1 MNKQFYRI
9 KFNAKLGTYVAV
21 SELASSHQGDT
32 SPRIKASI
40 NSNNDLAE
48 SNIAT
53 TGQRTLKQLVLALCS
68 WMVISP
74 IYANVVV
81 NKSALAAQQPT
92 VLKEGNTANVW
103 ITAPSASGVSRN
115 SYTQFDVNKNGVI
128 LNNSRGAVTSQ
139 ITKTS
144 IAANPNLAKGAA
156 TTIVNEVSSSNPSL
170 LQGNLE
176 VLGSKA
182 NVVVANP
189 TGITVNGGGFINANQ
204 VTLSTGVLDYHSDG
218 SIKQHTVKQGAI
230 TINPN
235 ADNLGLGGNANNPVA
250 LELLGRSI
258 AINAPVNATTITAI
272 TGANEISADTGESAV
287 VGTGN
292 VPTVAIDI
300 AQLGGLYADSIY
312 LYANE
317 KGIGVNNAGIVKAK
331 NNVVLNSNGKITNA
345 ATGLIQTTDATNGLM
360 SIQNNLTDEH
370 HDIVNTGKIKSANA
384 LFIDAG
390 QDLHLQQDS
399 YTGVSNTNSNS
410 IVSLDAKGSVIG
422 TGAMIKHYGSG
433 QDIYINARNDISL
446 TGEQGSGIQNNIG
459 SHGGLYLNAGQNI
472 KITDGLITS
481 FNDLVMTSTN
491 QLDLKDSSI
500 YSRDAGIYINSVEK
514 DIANA
519 AINVTNTALDAKTK
533 LAIQSA
539 GLLNLTDLLL
549 PVASGETST
558 RVQDVL
564 FTAQNN
570 LNLNQNNYI
579 LRAITG
585 KLDIAAVGD
594 ISLATGLT
602 GAKIEVKGLNGV
614 NIQGANITTQN
625 IKLSTDENL
634 NITAQNDIKLQDNT
648 GLWASSGDINISA
661 LEGNLTTTSL
671 NALADKGKISLLAD
685 KDVTLDISKKNDVV
699 KSGTALDQT
708 NQKSKITAGQDINIG
723 SMNQGALYITGT
735 EIESTAGNIN
745 LIADKK
751 INLYRDIDRKKIISS
766 LGMVKYITTFLWTS
780 LKAKDI
786 TVKSANSNVELWL
799 QADATN
805 DIVINAKGLNHIY
818 GGELTSGRNIELY
831 GGDKVKLWN
840 INTNS
845 GAHTAVSSDKNI
857 YLNTDMDVEGQTS
870 WEATSTVNM
879 TAAGLLS
886 LKSNGLQA
894 HQRSNLKGGAINIE
908 AGESLEWKNE
918 YTLNAIDSAILK
930 NNTALSE
937 FNGDISIRT
946 GAGNL
951 SISPTDITLNAY
963 GDIDL
968 SVKDGDLTLV
978 GIGGIEGNGSEQ
990 VVELNTTTGGISL
1003 EGNKVELQGSQ
1014 LVAAKNINIVSSKD
1028 DIVIDGVKNTFSGK
1042 DIQKKILM
1050 HQREL
1055 VNLDNLIKDIEITQ
1069 EYKDYAFKMKEA
1081 DKSKSHT
1088 NIILVMALKS
1098 KIEKEYAELI
1108 GKLSEIKSIKDD
1120 LNKEI
1125 EIFKKLYN
1133 GYEHIGSN
1141 LTTSGDINLIS
1152 SKGIIISG
1160 SDLNTNKGAVNIESS
1175 GTLLEKIYKIQGEY
1189 DSEIPTSVK
1198 QGEIRG
1204 SIIIDGLQD
1213 SYELGQLTDANYT
1226 WISPVNITNINADK
1240 GIKIRTTGKTSTD
1253 NIILQGAKIK
1263 SNNGDVNI
1271 EAYKNIIF
1279 DVAIENSYDK
1289 SQKTETKKTWY
1300 GKKKKTTTI
1309 KTTEE
1314 SGGLYTDINA
1324 KNINIKSQEK
1334 NTDQMTGQNRT
1345 SIDMY
1350 SSQFTANG
1358 GKINIQAGGDL
1369 NFLTADDISLN
1380 TTDITK
1386 KSSFIGIKY
1395 NDSKTTATHN
1405 VVSELPAVL
1414 KADYIGTKSGFDTRL
1429 KGTEFEYLQEANI
1442 QAGGNITLEGAS
1454 KTLTDTLKKE
1464 SNSVVWQS
1472 MQDKG
1477 SINEIAKLPSFNGPI
1492 APTFTATGGLT
1503 VQVPV
1508 VSGKNNDI
1516 RAEVIKLSNQPGN
1529 EYLKELITRKDVNW
1543 EAVKLAQENWN
1554 YKSQGLT
1561 GAGAALVVII
1571 VTILTYG
1578 AGTSAAA
1585 SVTAATN
1592 SAALGAS
1599 AQAAVTTIASQASVS
1614 LINNSGDIGKTLK
1627 DLGSKESVKG
1637 LVTSVVTAGL
1647 LSEVGAALNIKP
1659 DSSVLSDRL
1668 IKNFTNSV
1676 GSTLVQTGIN
1686 GGNLE
1691 DNLRVALLS
1700 GLAGTLQGELASQIG
1715 QSLDKIDP
1723 NILEYTIHKI
1733 AHAAVG
1739 CATASITKNCEAGA
1753 IGAAVGEIVAG
1764 LMIPEGKTA
1773 LDLTD
1778 DERNNI
1784 KNTGKTI
1791 AGITAAYAGYD
1802 VTSAANSADTAI
1814 ENNSLPRIVTSGGK
1828 IAKQVLDK
1836 IKAWPSN
1843 KPLQPSDIKKMFHD
1857 AGLQEIIDISDNIQ
1871 TLINPTATWFDK
1883 ISAAV
1888 DLAVGVDIKAGK
1900 NVAQSMKDKEVIQL
1914 KGGGPVHHI
1923 CTDKNCES
1931 TLRGGPW
1938 TPKFQKY
1945 FEGAGLNIKNS
1956 VENLVAVPGHKGPH
1970 PQEYHTYIENSLA
1983 TAVIGLKPNTIE
1995 YRNAVISTLGR
2006 IKMEAI
2012 MPGTQVNL
2020 WLLKK

>member
-74 IYANVVV
+74 IYANVIV

-370 HDIVNTGKIKSANA
+370 HDIVNTGNIKSANA

-459 SHGGLYLNAGQNI
+459 SHGSLYLNAGQNI

-564 FTAQNN
+564 FTAQN
-570 LNLNQNNYI
+570 NLNQNNYI

-699 KSGTALDQT
+699 KRGTALDQT

-1014 LVAAKNINIVSSKD
+1014 LVAAKDINIVSSKE
-1028 DIVIDGVKNTFSGK
+1028 DIVIDGIKNTFSGK
-1042 DIQKKILM
+1042 DIQKKILT

-1055 VNLDNLIKDIEITQ
+1055 IDLDNLIKDIETTQ
-1069 EYKDYAFKMKEA
+1069 EYKDYVSKQEMFNRYMGQALSIGVGFGSYNPPYMEA
-1081 DKSKSHT
+1081 MS
-1088 NIILVMALKS
+1088 LKDY
-1098 KIEKEYAELI
+1098 IEATYQVLI
-1108 GKLSEIKSIKDD
+1108 ATLSEITSKKGK

-1213 SYELGQLTDANYT
+1213 SYELGQLTDAN
-1226 WISPVNITNINADK
+1226 
-1240 GIKIRTTGKTSTD
+1240 
-1253 NIILQGAKIK
+1253 
-1263 SNNGDVNI
+1263 
-1271 EAYKNIIF
+1271 
-1279 DVAIENSYDK
+1279 
-1289 SQKTETKKTWY
+1289 
-1300 GKKKKTTTI
+1300 
-1309 KTTEE
+1309 
-1314 SGGLYTDINA
+1314 
-1324 KNINIKSQEK
+1324 
-1334 NTDQMTGQNRT
+1334 
-1345 SIDMY
+1345 
-1350 SSQFTANG
+1350 
-1358 GKINIQAGGDL
+1358 
-1369 NFLTADDISLN
+1369 
-1380 TTDITK
+1380 
-1386 KSSFIGIKY
+1386 
-1395 NDSKTTATHN
+1395 
-1405 VVSELPAVL
+1405 
-1414 KADYIGTKSGFDTRL
+1414 
-1429 KGTEFEYLQEANI
+1429 
-1442 QAGGNITLEGAS
+1442 
-1454 KTLTDTLKKE
+1454 
-1464 SNSVVWQS
+1464 
-1472 MQDKG
+1472 
-1477 SINEIAKLPSFNGPI
+1477 
-1492 APTFTATGGLT
+1492 
-1503 VQVPV
+1503 
-1508 VSGKNNDI
+1508 
-1516 RAEVIKLSNQPGN
+1516 
-1529 EYLKELITRKDVNW
+1529 
-1543 EAVKLAQENWN
+1543 
-1554 YKSQGLT
+1554 
-1561 GAGAALVVII
+1561 
-1571 VTILTYG
+1571 
-1578 AGTSAAA
+1578 
-1585 SVTAATN
+1585 
-1592 SAALGAS
+1592 
-1599 AQAAVTTIASQASVS
+1599 
-1614 LINNSGDIGKTLK
+1614 
-1627 DLGSKESVKG
+1627 
-1637 LVTSVVTAGL
+1637 
-1647 LSEVGAALNIKP
+1647 
-1659 DSSVLSDRL
+1659 
-1668 IKNFTNSV
+1668 
-1676 GSTLVQTGIN
+1676 
-1686 GGNLE
+1686 
-1691 DNLRVALLS
+1691 
-1700 GLAGTLQGELASQIG
+1700 
-1715 QSLDKIDP
+1715 
-1723 NILEYTIHKI
+1723 
-1733 AHAAVG
+1733 
-1739 CATASITKNCEAGA
+1739 
-1753 IGAAVGEIVAG
+1753 
-1764 LMIPEGKTA
+1764 
-1773 LDLTD
+1773 
-1778 DERNNI
+1778 
-1784 KNTGKTI
+1784 
-1791 AGITAAYAGYD
+1791 
-1802 VTSAANSADTAI
+1802 
-1814 ENNSLPRIVTSGGK
+1814 
-1828 IAKQVLDK
+1828 
-1836 IKAWPSN
+1836 
-1843 KPLQPSDIKKMFHD
+1843 
-1857 AGLQEIIDISDNIQ
+1857 
-1871 TLINPTATWFDK
+1871 
-1883 ISAAV
+1883 
-1888 DLAVGVDIKAGK
+1888 
-1900 NVAQSMKDKEVIQL
+1900 
-1914 KGGGPVHHI
+1914 
-1923 CTDKNCES
+1923 
-1931 TLRGGPW
+1931 
-1938 TPKFQKY
+1938 
-1945 FEGAGLNIKNS
+1945 
-1956 VENLVAVPGHKGPH
+1956 
-1970 PQEYHTYIENSLA
+1970 
-1983 TAVIGLKPNTIE
+1983 
-1995 YRNAVISTLGR
+1995 
-2006 IKMEAI
+2006 
-2012 MPGTQVNL
+2012 
-2020 WLLKK
+2020 

>member
-1 MNKQFYRI
+1 M
-9 KFNAKLGTYVAV
+9 
-21 SELASSHQGDT
+21 
-32 SPRIKASI
+32 
-40 NSNNDLAE
+40 
-48 SNIAT
+48 
-53 TGQRTLKQLVLALCS
+53 
-68 WMVISP
+68 
-74 IYANVVV
+74 
-81 NKSALAAQQPT
+81 
-92 VLKEGNTANVW
+92 
-103 ITAPSASGVSRN
+103 
-115 SYTQFDVNKNGVI
+115 
-128 LNNSRGAVTSQ
+128 
-139 ITKTS
+139 
-144 IAANPNLAKGAA
+144 
-156 TTIVNEVSSSNPSL
+156 
-170 LQGNLE
+170 
-176 VLGSKA
+176 
-182 NVVVANP
+182 
-189 TGITVNGGGFINANQ
+189 
-204 VTLSTGVLDYHSDG
+204 
-218 SIKQHTVKQGAI
+218 
-230 TINPN
+230 
-235 ADNLGLGGNANNPVA
+235 
-250 LELLGRSI
+250 
-258 AINAPVNATTITAI
+258 
-272 TGANEISADTGESAV
+272 
-287 VGTGN
+287 
-292 VPTVAIDI
+292 
-300 AQLGGLYADSIY
+300 
-312 LYANE
+312 
-317 KGIGVNNAGIVKAK
+317 
-331 NNVVLNSNGKITNA
+331 
-345 ATGLIQTTDATNGLM
+345 
-360 SIQNNLTDEH
+360 
-370 HDIVNTGKIKSANA
+370 
-384 LFIDAG
+384 
-390 QDLHLQQDS
+390 
-399 YTGVSNTNSNS
+399 
-410 IVSLDAKGSVIG
+410 
-422 TGAMIKHYGSG
+422 
-433 QDIYINARNDISL
+433 
-446 TGEQGSGIQNNIG
+446 
-459 SHGGLYLNAGQNI
+459 
-472 KITDGLITS
+472 
-481 FNDLVMTSTN
+481 
-491 QLDLKDSSI
+491 
-500 YSRDAGIYINSVEK
+500 
-514 DIANA
+514 
-519 AINVTNTALDAKTK
+519 
-533 LAIQSA
+533 
-539 GLLNLTDLLL
+539 
-549 PVASGETST
+549 
-558 RVQDVL
+558 
-564 FTAQNN
+564 
-570 LNLNQNNYI
+570 
-579 LRAITG
+579 
-585 KLDIAAVGD
+585 
-594 ISLATGLT
+594 ATGLT

-699 KSGTALDQT
+699 KRGTALDQT

-1014 LVAAKNINIVSSKD
+1014 LVAAKDINIVSSKE
-1028 DIVIDGVKNTFSGK
+1028 DIVIDGIKNTFSGK
-1042 DIQKKILM
+1042 DIQKKILT

-1055 VNLDNLIKDIEITQ
+1055 IDLDNLIKDIETTQ
-1069 EYKDYAFKMKEA
+1069 EYKDYVSKQEMFNRYMGQALSIGVGFGSYNPPYMEA
-1081 DKSKSHT
+1081 MS
-1088 NIILVMALKS
+1088 LKDY
-1098 KIEKEYAELI
+1098 IEATYQVLI
-1108 GKLSEIKSIKDD
+1108 ATLSEITSKKGK

-1279 DVAIENSYDK
+1279 DIAIENSYDK

-1723 NILEYTIHKI
+1723 NVLEYTIHKI
-1733 AHAAVG
+1733 AHAAAG
-1739 CATASITKNCEAGA
+1739 CAVAAATKASCEAGA
-1753 IGAAVGEIVAG
+1753 IGAGVGEIVAG

-1778 DERNNI
+1778 SERNKI
-1784 KNTGKTI
+1784 KDTSKLI
-1791 AGITAAYAGYD
+1791 AGTTAAFAGYD
-1802 VTSAANSADTAI
+1802 VNTAANSANIAV
-1814 ENNSLPRIVTSGGK
+1814 ENNSLPRLATTAGK
-1828 IAKQVLDK
+1828 AAYKVAKK
-1836 IKAWPSN
+1836 ISDLSPAARAK
-1843 KPLQPSDIKKMFHD
+1843 LQPSEIVEMLKKE
-1857 AGLQEIIDISDNIQ
+1857 GIQGVIDIGDNIS
-1871 TLINPTATWFDK
+1871 TLVSPRSKPLDRALALI
-1883 ISAAV
+1883 
-1888 DLAVGVDIKAGK
+1888 DLAMGIDLKAGK
-1900 NVAQSMKDKEVIQL
+1900 NIDAIKSDRNIIKGKISREIELPKVSNFEQARNIALEETNLNGSNSIPMTCRLPCSAGYGLIVGRKSKD
-1914 KGGGPVHHI
+1914 G
-1923 CTDKNCES
+1923 
-1931 TLRGGPW
+1931 
-1938 TPKFQKY
+1938 
-1945 FEGAGLNIKNS
+1945 
-1956 VENLVAVPGHKGPH
+1956 NLTWRLDYDPEKGPH
-1970 PQEYHTYIENSLA
+1970 INIEDYRLGKGDKAIKKYISFNGNEETFKSY
-1983 TAVIGLKPNTIE
+1983 LKQMN
-1995 YRNAVISTLGR
+1995 
-2006 IKMEAI
+2006 
-2012 MPGTQVNL
+2012 Q
-2020 WLLKK
+2020 